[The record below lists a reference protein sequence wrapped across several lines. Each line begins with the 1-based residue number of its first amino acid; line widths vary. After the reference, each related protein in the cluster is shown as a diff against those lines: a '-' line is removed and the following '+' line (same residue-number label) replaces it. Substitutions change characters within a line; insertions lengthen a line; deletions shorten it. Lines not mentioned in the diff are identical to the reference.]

1 MNYFELLGYTAAAVT
16 LNTFSMKTMIPLR
29 ISGITANVLFIAYGY
44 FGGIY
49 PNLILHLILLPLNS
63 FRLYQM
69 LQLVKRVSDAGSG
82 DLNMDWLKPF
92 MSSRRVAAG
101 EVLFRDG
108 DPADRM
114 FYVVSGGY
122 RLVELGVDIGPGAIV
137 GELGFVAPDR
147 TRTQTLE
154 CTEAGEVL
162 QITYDQL
169 SQLYFQN
176 PKFGFYFLRLTSQR
190 LFHDIARLEAA
201 LVARPAPL
209 SQTSS

>member
-1 MNYFELLGYTAAAVT
+1 MNYFELLGYAAAAVT

-44 FGGIY
+44 FGALY

-69 LQLVKRVSDAGSG
+69 LQLVRRVSDASSG
-82 DLNMDWLKPF
+82 DLNMNWLKPF

-114 FYVVSGGY
+114 FYVVSGRY
-122 RLVELGVDIGPGAIV
+122 RLVEMGVAVEHGAIV

-147 TRTQTLE
+147 ARTQTLE

-190 LFHDIARLEAA
+190 LFHDIARLETALASRAA
-201 LVARPAPL
+201 R
-209 SQTSS
+209 S

>member
-1 MNYFELLGYTAAAVT
+1 MNYFELLGYAAAAVT

-29 ISGITANVLFIAYGY
+29 ISGITANVLFIGYGY
-44 FGGIY
+44 FGALY

-69 LQLVKRVSDAGSG
+69 LQLVKRVGQASAG
-82 DLNMDWLKPF
+82 DLNMNWLKPF

-114 FYVVSGGY
+114 FYVVSGRY
-122 RLVELGVDIGPGAIV
+122 RLVEMGVDVEHGAIV

-190 LFHDIARLEAA
+190 LFHDIARLEAELA
-201 LVARPAPL
+201 SRAAPRPAG
-209 SQTSS
+209 